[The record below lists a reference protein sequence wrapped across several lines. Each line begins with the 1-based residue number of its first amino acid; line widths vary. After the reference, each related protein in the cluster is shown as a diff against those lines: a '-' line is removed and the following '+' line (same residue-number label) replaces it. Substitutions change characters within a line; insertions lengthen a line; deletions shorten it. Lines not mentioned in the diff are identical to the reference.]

1 MPRWIAAVLVM
12 ACLCAPNLAFAR
24 GDQERTGYT
33 LAQDI
38 MAGDIL
44 GIPKEQA
51 LVVGAGIIGGAIVL
65 HLVAPG
71 DFAYF
76 AGGALGGLAALWWY
90 ENGGETKLRPLLR
103 LERASAVVNA
113 RNRPVL
119 DGIALGR

>member
-1 MPRWIAAVLVM
+1 MVVM

-103 LERASAVVNA
+103 LERASAVLNA
-113 RNRPVL
+113 PDRPVL
-119 DGIALGR
+119 EGIALGR